1 MPVTINGNGTIA
13 GLSVGGLPDGTVDAD
28 TLASNAVSSD
38 KLPTSSVLKVF
49 NQTLTAGAS
58 YSVSNSYNQGNSSTW
73 TDTVFDLTCNLSR
86 SDSNL
91 LILADI
97 KYSTRD
103 AGNNGGFNAPYRIYD
118 VTSSQIVLGQTDET
132 HVNQQP
138 LSSGP
143 VGSGGPNSG
152 DKYGSYSI
160 PCMIFYNPP
169 SNSTTRRFKIQFT
182 GANNS
187 GTVHLGRTVE
197 DNNYLWDA
205 KGPCSLTILEIAA

>member
-1 MPVTINGNGTIA
+1 MPVTINGDGTITGYTPPIA
-13 GLSVGGLPDGTVDAD
+13 DGSITSAK
-28 TLASNAVSSD
+28 LASNAVSSD
-38 KLPTSSVLKVF
+38 KLPTSSILKVF

-58 YSVSNSYNQGNSSTW
+58 YSVTNQYQAGNSTAW
-73 TDTVFDLTCNLSR
+73 VDTALDLTCNLSR

-97 KYSTRD
+97 KFNTRNSS
-103 AGNNGGFNAPYRIYD
+103 NNTGFNAPYRIYD

-187 GTVHLGRTVE
+187 GTVHLGRTVQ

>member
-1 MPVTINGNGTIA
+1 MPVTINGDGSIT
-13 GLSVGGLPDGTVDAD
+13 GLAVGGLPDGCVDTD

-58 YSVSNSYNQGNSSTW
+58 YSVANHAQSGNSTAW
-73 TDTVFDLTCNLSR
+73 VDTALDLTCNLSR

-97 KYSTRD
+97 KFSTEQ
-103 AGNNGGFNAPYRIYD
+103 GGGGFNAPYRIYD

-143 VGSGGPNSG
+143 VGSSGPNSG
-152 DKYGSYSI
+152 DKYGSFSI

>member
-1 MPVTINGNGTIA
+1 MPVTINGDGSIA
-13 GLSVGGLPDGTVDAD
+13 GLAVGGLPDGSVDAD

-49 NQTLTAGAS
+49 NQTLTTGAS
-58 YSVSNSYNQGNSSTW
+58 YSVSNHSGSGNSTAW
-73 TDTVFDLTCNLSR
+73 VDTALDLTCNLSR

-97 KYSTRD
+97 KFSTEQ
-103 AGNNGGFNAPYRIYD
+103 GGGGFNAPYRIYD

-143 VGSGGPNSG
+143 VGSGGPNG
-152 DKYGSYSI
+152 GNKFGSYSI

-197 DNNYLWDA
+197 DANYLWDS
-205 KGPCSLTILEIAA
+205 KGPCSLTILEIAS

>member
-58 YSVSNSYNQGNSSTW
+58 YSVANHAQSGNSTAW
-73 TDTVFDLTCNLSR
+73 VDTALDLTCNLSR

-97 KYSTRD
+97 KFSTEQ
-103 AGNNGGFNAPYRIYD
+103 GGGGFNAPYRIYD

-143 VGSGGPNSG
+143 VGSSGPNSG
-152 DKYGSYSI
+152 NRYGSFSI

-197 DNNYLWDA
+197 DNNYLYDS

>member
-1 MPVTINGNGTIA
+1 MPVTINGSGSIA
-13 GLSVGGLPDGTVDAD
+13 GLAVGGLPDGSVDAD

-38 KLPTSSVLKVF
+38 KLPTSSILKVF

-58 YSVSNSYNQGNSSTW
+58 YSVTNQYQAGNSIAW
-73 TDTVFDLTCNLSR
+73 VDTAFDLTCNLSR

-97 KYSTRD
+97 KFSTEQ
-103 AGNNGGFNAPYRIYD
+103 GGGGFNAPYRIYD

-143 VGSGGPNSG
+143 VGSSGLNSG

-160 PCMIFYNPP
+160 PCIIFYNPP

-197 DNNYLWDA
+197 DANYLWDA

>member
-1 MPVTINGNGTIA
+1 MPVTINGDGSIS
-13 GLSVGGLPDGTVDAD
+13 GLAVGGLPDGSVDAD

-38 KLPTSSVLKVF
+38 KLPTSSILKVF

-58 YSVSNSYNQGNSSTW
+58 YSVTNQYQAGNSIAW
-73 TDTVFDLTCNLSR
+73 VDTAFDLTCNLSR

-97 KYSTRD
+97 KFNARRSD
-103 AGNNGGFNAPYRIYD
+103 SNAGFNTPYRIYD

-197 DNNYLWDA
+197 DANYLWDA

>member
-1 MPVTINGNGTIA
+1 MPVTINGSGSIA
-13 GLSVGGLPDGTVDAD
+13 GLAVGGLPDGSVDAD

-58 YSVSNSYNQGNSSTW
+58 YSVTNQYQAGNSIAW
-73 TDTVFDLTCNLSR
+73 VDTAFDLTCNLSR

-97 KYSTRD
+97 KFSTEQ
-103 AGNNGGFNAPYRIYD
+103 GGGGFNAPYRIYD

-197 DNNYLWDA
+197 DANYLWDS

>member
-1 MPVTINGNGTIA
+1 MPVTINGSGSITGLTA
-13 GLSVGGLPDGTVDAD
+13 GGIAD
-28 TLASNAVSSD
+28 TDAVGSAA
-38 KLPTSSVLKVF
+38 LPTSSVLKVF
-49 NQTLTAGAS
+49 NQTLTTGAT
-58 YSVSNSYNQGNSSTW
+58 YSVGDHQGSGNSTAW
-73 TDTVFDLTCNLSR
+73 VDTVLDLTCNLSR

-91 LILADI
+91 LILADV
-97 KYSTRD
+97 KFSTR
-103 AGNNGGFNAPYRIYD
+103 NNANSNGFNTPYRIYD

-143 VGSGGPNSG
+143 VGSAGPNSG

-182 GANNS
+182 GANNA
-187 GTVHLGRTVE
+187 GTVYLGRAVE

-205 KGPCSLTILEIAA
+205 KGPCSFTILEIAS

>member
-1 MPVTINGNGTIA
+1 MPVTINGDGTITGYTPPIA
-13 GLSVGGLPDGTVDAD
+13 DGSITSAK
-28 TLASNAVSSD
+28 LASNAVSSD
-38 KLPTSSVLKVF
+38 KLPTSSILKVF

-58 YSVSNSYNQGNSSTW
+58 YSVTNQYQAGNSIAW
-73 TDTVFDLTCNLSR
+73 VDTAFDLTCNLSR

-97 KYSTRD
+97 KFSTEQ
-103 AGNNGGFNAPYRIYD
+103 GGGGFNAPYRIYD

-143 VGSGGPNSG
+143 VGSAGPNG
-152 DKYGSYSI
+152 GNKYGSYSI
-160 PCMIFYNPP
+160 PCIIFYNPP

-197 DNNYLWDA
+197 DANYLWDS

>member
-1 MPVTINGNGTIA
+1 MPVTINGDGTITGYTPPIA
-13 GLSVGGLPDGTVDAD
+13 DGSITSAK
-28 TLASNAVSSD
+28 LASNAVSSD
-38 KLPTSSVLKVF
+38 KLPTSSILKVF

-58 YSVSNSYNQGNSSTW
+58 YSVTNQYQAGNSIAW
-73 TDTVFDLTCNLSR
+73 VDTAFDLTCNLSR

-97 KYSTRD
+97 KFSTEQ
-103 AGNNGGFNAPYRIYD
+103 GGGGFNAPYRIYD

-143 VGSGGPNSG
+143 VGSGGPNG
-152 DKYGSYSI
+152 GNKFGSYSI

-197 DNNYLWDA
+197 DANYLWDA

>member
-1 MPVTINGNGTIA
+1 MPVTINGDGTITGYTPPIA
-13 GLSVGGLPDGTVDAD
+13 DGSITSAK
-28 TLASNAVSSD
+28 LASNAVSSD
-38 KLPTSSVLKVF
+38 KLPTSSILKVF

-58 YSVSNSYNQGNSSTW
+58 YSVTNQYQAGNSIAW
-73 TDTVFDLTCNLSR
+73 VDTAFDLTCNLSR

-97 KYSTRD
+97 KFSTEQ
-103 AGNNGGFNAPYRIYD
+103 GGGGFNAPYRIYD

-143 VGSGGPNSG
+143 VGSAGPNG
-152 DKYGSYSI
+152 GNKYGSYSI

-197 DNNYLWDA
+197 DANYLWDS

>member
-1 MPVTINGNGTIA
+1 MPVTINGDGTITGYTPPIA
-13 GLSVGGLPDGTVDAD
+13 DGSITSAK
-28 TLASNAVSSD
+28 LASNAVSSD
-38 KLPTSSVLKVF
+38 KLPTSSILKVF

-58 YSVSNSYNQGNSSTW
+58 YSVTNQYQAGNSIAW
-73 TDTVFDLTCNLSR
+73 VDTAFDLTCNLSR

-97 KYSTRD
+97 KFSTEQ
-103 AGNNGGFNAPYRIYD
+103 GGGGFNAPYRIYD

-143 VGSGGPNSG
+143 VGSAGPNG
-152 DKYGSYSI
+152 GNKYGSYSI
-160 PCMIFYNPP
+160 PCIIFYNPP

-197 DNNYLWDA
+197 DANYLWDS
-205 KGPCSLTILEIAA
+205 KGPCSLTILEIAS

>member
-1 MPVTINGNGTIA
+1 MPVTINGDGSIA
-13 GLSVGGLPDGTVDAD
+13 GLAVGGLPDGSVDAD

-49 NQTLTAGAS
+49 NQTLTTGAS
-58 YSVSNSYNQGNSSTW
+58 YTVTNNSGSGNSTAW
-73 TDTVFDLTCNLSR
+73 VDTAFDLTCNLSR

-97 KYSTRD
+97 KFNARRTD
-103 AGNNGGFNAPYRIYD
+103 GNAGFNAPYRIYD

-182 GANNS
+182 GANNA

-197 DNNYLWDA
+197 DNNYLWDS
-205 KGPCSLTILEIAA
+205 KGPCSLTILEIAS

>member
-1 MPVTINGNGTIA
+1 MPVTINGSGSITGLTA
-13 GLSVGGLPDGTVDAD
+13 GGIAD
-28 TLASNAVSSD
+28 TDAVGSAA
-38 KLPTSSVLKVF
+38 LPTSSVLKVF
-49 NQTLTAGAS
+49 NQTLTTGAS
-58 YSVSNSYNQGNSSTW
+58 YSVSNHSGSGNSTAW
-73 TDTVFDLTCNLSR
+73 VDTAFDLTCNLSR

-97 KYSTRD
+97 KFSTEQ
-103 AGNNGGFNAPYRIYD
+103 GGGGFNAPYRIYD

-197 DNNYLWDA
+197 DANYLWDA

>member
-1 MPVTINGNGTIA
+1 MPVTINGDGTITGYTPPIA
-13 GLSVGGLPDGTVDAD
+13 DGSITSAK
-28 TLASNAVSSD
+28 LASNAVSSD
-38 KLPTSSVLKVF
+38 KLPTSSILKVF

-58 YSVSNSYNQGNSSTW
+58 YSVTNQYQAGNSIAW
-73 TDTVFDLTCNLSR
+73 VDTAFDLTCNLSR

-97 KYSTRD
+97 KFSTEQ
-103 AGNNGGFNAPYRIYD
+103 GGGGFNAPYRIYD

-143 VGSGGPNSG
+143 VGSAGPNG
-152 DKYGSYSI
+152 GNKYGSYSI

-197 DNNYLWDA
+197 DANYLWDS
-205 KGPCSLTILEIAA
+205 KGPCSLTILEIAS

>member
-1 MPVTINGNGTIA
+1 MPVTINGDGTITGYTPPIA
-13 GLSVGGLPDGTVDAD
+13 DGSITSAK
-28 TLASNAVSSD
+28 LASNAVSSD
-38 KLPTSSVLKVF
+38 KLPTSSILKVF

-58 YSVSNSYNQGNSSTW
+58 YSVTNQYQAGNSIAW
-73 TDTVFDLTCNLSR
+73 VDTAFDLTCNLSR

-97 KYSTRD
+97 KFNVRNSS
-103 AGNNGGFNAPYRIYD
+103 NNGGFNAPYRIYD

-143 VGSGGPNSG
+143 VGSSGPNG
-152 DKYGSYSI
+152 GNKYGSYSI

-197 DNNYLWDA
+197 DANYLWDS
-205 KGPCSLTILEIAA
+205 KGPCSLTILEIAS

>member
-1 MPVTINGNGTIA
+1 MPITINGNGSITGLTA
-13 GLSVGGLPDGTVDAD
+13 GGIAD
-28 TLASNAVSSD
+28 TDAVGSAA
-38 KLPTSSVLKVF
+38 LPTSSVLKVF

-58 YSVSNSYNQGNSSTW
+58 YTVANHSTSGNSTAW
-73 TDTVFDLTCNLSR
+73 VDTAFDLTCSLSR

-97 KYSTRD
+97 KFNARRTD
-103 AGNNGGFNAPYRIYD
+103 GNAGFNAPYRIYD

-143 VGSGGPNSG
+143 VGSSGPNSG
-152 DKYGSYSI
+152 NRYGSFSI

-182 GANNS
+182 GANNA

-197 DNNYLWDA
+197 DNNYLWDS
-205 KGPCSLTILEIAA
+205 KGPCSLTILEIAV

>member
-1 MPVTINGNGTIA
+1 M
-13 GLSVGGLPDGTVDAD
+13 
-28 TLASNAVSSD
+28 SSI
-38 KLPTSSVLKVF
+38 LYEYFIFSILKVF

-58 YSVSNSYNQGNSSTW
+58 YSVTNQYQAGNSIAW
-73 TDTVFDLTCNLSR
+73 VDTAFDLTCNLSR

-97 KYSTRD
+97 KFSTEQ
-103 AGNNGGFNAPYRIYD
+103 GGGGFNAPYRIYD

-143 VGSGGPNSG
+143 VGSAGPNG
-152 DKYGSYSI
+152 VNKYGSYSI

-197 DNNYLWDA
+197 DANYLWDA

>member
-1 MPVTINGNGTIA
+1 MPVTINGSGSITGLTA
-13 GLSVGGLPDGTVDAD
+13 GGISDTDAVGSTA
-28 TLASNAVSSD
+28 
-38 KLPTSSVLKVF
+38 LPTSSVLKVF

-58 YSVSNSYNQGNSSTW
+58 YTVANHSTSGNSTAW
-73 TDTVFDLTCNLSR
+73 VDTVFDLTCNLSR

-97 KYSTRD
+97 KFNVRYSS
-103 AGNNGGFNAPYRIYD
+103 NNGGFNAPYRIYD

-182 GANNS
+182 GANNA

-197 DNNYLWDA
+197 DNNYLWDS

>member
-1 MPVTINGNGTIA
+1 MPVTINGNGSITGISA
-13 GLSVGGLPDGTVDAD
+13 GGIAD
-28 TLASNAVSSD
+28 TDAVGSAA
-38 KLPTSSVLKVF
+38 LPTSSVLKVF

-58 YSVSNSYNQGNSSTW
+58 YSVGNHNNSGNSTSW
-73 TDTVFDLTCNLSR
+73 VDTAFDLTCSLSR

-91 LILADI
+91 LILADV
-97 KYSTRD
+97 KFSTRNSSG
-103 AGNNGGFNAPYRIYD
+103 GNGFNTPYRIYD

-143 VGSGGPNSG
+143 VGSSGPNSG
-152 DKYGSYSI
+152 NRYGSFSI

-187 GTVHLGRTVE
+187 GTVHLGRAVE
-197 DNNYLWDA
+197 DNNYLYDS

>member
-1 MPVTINGNGTIA
+1 MPITINGDGSIA
-13 GLSVGGLPDGTVDAD
+13 GLAVGGLPDGSVDAD

-49 NQTLTAGAS
+49 NQTLTTGAS
-58 YSVSNSYNQGNSSTW
+58 YSVSNHSSSGNSTAW
-73 TDTVFDLTCNLSR
+73 VDTALDLTCNLSR

-97 KYSTRD
+97 KFSTEQ
-103 AGNNGGFNAPYRIYD
+103 GGGGFNAPYRIYD

-143 VGSGGPNSG
+143 VGSSGPNGG

>member
-1 MPVTINGNGTIA
+1 MPVTINGSGSITGLTA
-13 GLSVGGLPDGTVDAD
+13 GGIAD
-28 TLASNAVSSD
+28 TDAVGSAA
-38 KLPTSSVLKVF
+38 LPTSSVLKVF

-58 YSVSNSYNQGNSSTW
+58 YSVTNQYQAGNSIAW
-73 TDTVFDLTCNLSR
+73 VDTAFDLTCNLSR

-97 KYSTRD
+97 KFSTEQ
-103 AGNNGGFNAPYRIYD
+103 GGGGFNAPYRIYD

-143 VGSGGPNSG
+143 VGSAGPNG
-152 DKYGSYSI
+152 GNKYGSYSI
-160 PCMIFYNPP
+160 PCIIFYNPP

-197 DNNYLWDA
+197 DNNYLYDS
-205 KGPCSLTILEIAA
+205 KGPCSLTILEIAV

>member
-58 YSVSNSYNQGNSSTW
+58 YSVANHAQSGNSTAW
-73 TDTVFDLTCNLSR
+73 VDTALDLTCNLSR

-97 KYSTRD
+97 KFNTRNSS
-103 AGNNGGFNAPYRIYD
+103 NNAGFNAPYRIYD

>member
-1 MPVTINGNGTIA
+1 MPVTINGDGTITGYTPPIA
-13 GLSVGGLPDGTVDAD
+13 DGSITSAK
-28 TLASNAVSSD
+28 LASNAVSSD
-38 KLPTSSVLKVF
+38 KLPTSSILKVF

-58 YSVSNSYNQGNSSTW
+58 YSVTNQYQAGNSIAW
-73 TDTVFDLTCNLSR
+73 VDTAFDLTCNLSR

-97 KYSTRD
+97 KFSTEQ
-103 AGNNGGFNAPYRIYD
+103 GGGGFNAPYRIYD

-143 VGSGGPNSG
+143 VGSSGPNG
-152 DKYGSYSI
+152 GNKYGSYSI

-197 DNNYLWDA
+197 DANYLWDS

>member
-1 MPVTINGNGTIA
+1 MPITIDGNGSITGLTA
-13 GLSVGGLPDGTVDAD
+13 GGIAD
-28 TLASNAVSSD
+28 TDAVGSAA
-38 KLPTSSVLKVF
+38 LPSSSVLKVF
-49 NQTLTAGAS
+49 NQTLTTGAS
-58 YSVSNSYNQGNSSTW
+58 YTVGNHSTSGNSTAW
-73 TDTVFDLTCNLSR
+73 VDTAFDLTCNLSR

-97 KYSTRD
+97 KFNTRNSS
-103 AGNNGGFNAPYRIYD
+103 NNTGFNAPYRIYD

-182 GANNS
+182 GANNA

>member
-1 MPVTINGNGTIA
+1 MPVTINGDGTITGYTPPIA
-13 GLSVGGLPDGTVDAD
+13 DGSITSAK
-28 TLASNAVSSD
+28 LASNAVSSD
-38 KLPTSSVLKVF
+38 KLPTSSILKVF

-58 YSVSNSYNQGNSSTW
+58 YSVTNQYQAGNSIAW
-73 TDTVFDLTCNLSR
+73 VDTAFDLTCNLSR

-97 KYSTRD
+97 KFSTEQ
-103 AGNNGGFNAPYRIYD
+103 GGGGFNAPYRIYD

-143 VGSGGPNSG
+143 VGSAGPNG
-152 DKYGSYSI
+152 GNKYGSYSI

-182 GANNS
+182 GANNA

>member
-1 MPVTINGNGTIA
+1 MPVTINGDGSIS
-13 GLSVGGLPDGTVDAD
+13 GLAVGGLPDGSVDAD

-38 KLPTSSVLKVF
+38 KLPTSSILKVF

-58 YSVSNSYNQGNSSTW
+58 YSVTNQYQAGNSIAW
-73 TDTVFDLTCNLSR
+73 VDTAFDLTCNLSR

-97 KYSTRD
+97 KFSTEQ
-103 AGNNGGFNAPYRIYD
+103 GGGGFNAPYRIYD

-143 VGSGGPNSG
+143 VGSAGPNG
-152 DKYGSYSI
+152 GNKYGSYSI

-197 DNNYLWDA
+197 DANYLWDS

>member
-1 MPVTINGNGTIA
+1 MPVTINGDGSIT
-13 GLSVGGLPDGTVDAD
+13 GLAVGGLPDGCVDTD

-58 YSVSNSYNQGNSSTW
+58 YSVANHAQSGNSTAW
-73 TDTVFDLTCNLSR
+73 VDTALDLTCNLSR

-97 KYSTRD
+97 KFNTRNSSSN
-103 AGNNGGFNAPYRIYD
+103 AGFNAPYRIYD

-143 VGSGGPNSG
+143 VGSSGPNSG
-152 DKYGSYSI
+152 DKYGSFSI

-182 GANNS
+182 GANNA

-205 KGPCSLTILEIAA
+205 KGPCSLTILEIAS

>member
-1 MPVTINGNGTIA
+1 MPVTINGSGSIT
-13 GLSVGGLPDGTVDAD
+13 GLAVGGLPDGSVDAD

-58 YSVSNSYNQGNSSTW
+58 YSVTNNAQTGNSIAW
-73 TDTVFDLTCNLSR
+73 VDTAFDLTCNLSR

-97 KYSTRD
+97 KFSTRD
-103 AGNNGGFNAPYRIYD
+103 AGNNSGFNAPYRIYD

-143 VGSGGPNSG
+143 VGSGGPNG
-152 DKYGSYSI
+152 GNKFGSYSV

-187 GTVHLGRTVE
+187 GTVHLGRTHE
-197 DNNYLWDA
+197 DNNYLYDS

>member
-1 MPVTINGNGTIA
+1 MPVTINGDGSIA
-13 GLSVGGLPDGTVDAD
+13 GLAVGGLPDGSVDAD

-38 KLPTSSVLKVF
+38 KLPTSSILKVF

-58 YSVSNSYNQGNSSTW
+58 YSVTNQYQAGNSIAW
-73 TDTVFDLTCNLSR
+73 VDTAFDLTCNLSR

-97 KYSTRD
+97 KFSTEQ
-103 AGNNGGFNAPYRIYD
+103 GGGGFNAPYRIYD

-138 LSSGP
+138 LSGGP

-197 DNNYLWDA
+197 DANYLWDA

>member
-1 MPVTINGNGTIA
+1 MPITINGNGSITGLTA
-13 GLSVGGLPDGTVDAD
+13 GGIAD
-28 TLASNAVSSD
+28 TDAVGSAA
-38 KLPTSSVLKVF
+38 LPSSSVLKVF
-49 NQTLTAGAS
+49 NQTLTTGESITVADNRQA
-58 YSVSNSYNQGNSSTW
+58 GNSTAWVDST
-73 TDTVFDLTCNLSR
+73 FNLTCNLSR

-91 LILADI
+91 LILSDM
-97 KYSTRD
+97 KYTTRTS
-103 AGNNGGFNAPYRIYD
+103 AGNGFNAPYRIYD

-132 HVNQQP
+132 PVNQQP

-143 VGSGGPNSG
+143 VGSAGPNG
-152 DKYGSYSI
+152 GNKYGSYSI

-197 DNNYLWDA
+197 DANYLWDS

>member
-1 MPVTINGNGTIA
+1 M
-13 GLSVGGLPDGTVDAD
+13 
-28 TLASNAVSSD
+28 
-38 KLPTSSVLKVF
+38 
-49 NQTLTAGAS
+49 
-58 YSVSNSYNQGNSSTW
+58 
-73 TDTVFDLTCNLSR
+73 
-86 SDSNL
+86 
-91 LILADI
+91 
-97 KYSTRD
+97 
-103 AGNNGGFNAPYRIYD
+103 
-118 VTSSQIVLGQTDET
+118 TSSQIVLGQTDET

-197 DNNYLWDA
+197 DANYLWDS

>member
-1 MPVTINGNGTIA
+1 MPVTINGNGSITGISA
-13 GLSVGGLPDGTVDAD
+13 GGIAD
-28 TLASNAVSSD
+28 TDAVGSAA
-38 KLPTSSVLKVF
+38 LPTSSVLKVF
-49 NQTLTAGAS
+49 NQTLTTGAS
-58 YSVSNSYNQGNSSTW
+58 YTVTNNQTSGNSIAW
-73 TDTVFDLTCNLSR
+73 VDTAFDLTCNLSR

-91 LILADI
+91 LILADV
-97 KYSTRD
+97 KFSVRNSS
-103 AGNNGGFNAPYRIYD
+103 NNGGFNAPYRIYD

-132 HVNQQP
+132 HVNQQA

-143 VGSGGPNSG
+143 AGSGGLNSG
-152 DKYGSYSI
+152 DKYGSYSV

-187 GTVHLGRTVE
+187 GTVHLGRPVE

-205 KGPCSLTILEIAA
+205 KGPCSLTILEIAS

>member
-1 MPVTINGNGTIA
+1 MPVTINGDGTITGYTPPIA
-13 GLSVGGLPDGTVDAD
+13 DGSITSAK
-28 TLASNAVSSD
+28 LASNAVSSD
-38 KLPTSSVLKVF
+38 KLPTSSILKVF

-58 YSVSNSYNQGNSSTW
+58 YSVTNQYQAGNSTAW
-73 TDTVFDLTCNLSR
+73 VDTALDLTCNLSR

-97 KYSTRD
+97 KFNTRNSS
-103 AGNNGGFNAPYRIYD
+103 NNTGFNAPYRIYD

>member
-1 MPVTINGNGTIA
+1 MPVTINGSGSITGLTA
-13 GLSVGGLPDGTVDAD
+13 GGIAD
-28 TLASNAVSSD
+28 TDAVGSAA
-38 KLPTSSVLKVF
+38 LPTSSVLKVF

-58 YSVSNSYNQGNSSTW
+58 YSVANHAQSGNSTAW
-73 TDTVFDLTCNLSR
+73 VDTAFDLTCNLSR

-97 KYSTRD
+97 KFSTEQ
-103 AGNNGGFNAPYRIYD
+103 GGGGFNAPYRIYD

-138 LSSGP
+138 HSSGP

-187 GTVHLGRTVE
+187 GTVHLGKAVQ
-197 DNNYLWDA
+197 DNNYLWDS
-205 KGPCSLTILEIAA
+205 KGPCSLTILEIAV

>member
-1 MPVTINGNGTIA
+1 MPVTINGDGTITGYTPPIA
-13 GLSVGGLPDGTVDAD
+13 DGSITSAK
-28 TLASNAVSSD
+28 LASNAVSSD
-38 KLPTSSVLKVF
+38 KLPTSSILKVF

-58 YSVSNSYNQGNSSTW
+58 YSVTNQYQAGNSIAW
-73 TDTVFDLTCNLSR
+73 VDTAFDLTCNLSR

-97 KYSTRD
+97 KFSTEQ
-103 AGNNGGFNAPYRIYD
+103 GGGGFNAPYRIYD

-197 DNNYLWDA
+197 DANYLWDS

>member
-1 MPVTINGNGTIA
+1 MPVTINGDGTITGYTPPIA
-13 GLSVGGLPDGTVDAD
+13 DGSITSAK
-28 TLASNAVSSD
+28 LASNAVSSD
-38 KLPTSSVLKVF
+38 KLPTSSILKVF

-58 YSVSNSYNQGNSSTW
+58 YSVTNQYQAGNSIAW
-73 TDTVFDLTCNLSR
+73 VDTAFDLTCNLSR

-97 KYSTRD
+97 KFSTEQ
-103 AGNNGGFNAPYRIYD
+103 GGGGFNAPYRIYD

-197 DNNYLWDA
+197 DANYLWDS
-205 KGPCSLTILEIAA
+205 KGPCSLTILEIAS

>member
-1 MPVTINGNGTIA
+1 MPVTINGDGSIS
-13 GLSVGGLPDGTVDAD
+13 GLAVGGLPDGSVDAD

-38 KLPTSSVLKVF
+38 KLPTSSILKVF

-58 YSVSNSYNQGNSSTW
+58 YSVTNQYQAGNSIAW
-73 TDTVFDLTCNLSR
+73 VDTAFDLTCNLSR

-97 KYSTRD
+97 KFSTEQ
-103 AGNNGGFNAPYRIYD
+103 GGGGFNAPYRIYD

-197 DNNYLWDA
+197 DANYLWDA

>member
-1 MPVTINGNGTIA
+1 MPVTINGDGTITGYTPPIA
-13 GLSVGGLPDGTVDAD
+13 DGSITSAK
-28 TLASNAVSSD
+28 LASNAVSSD
-38 KLPTSSVLKVF
+38 KLPTSSILKVF

-58 YSVSNSYNQGNSSTW
+58 YSVTNQYQAGNSIAW
-73 TDTVFDLTCNLSR
+73 VDTAFDLTCNLSR

-97 KYSTRD
+97 KFSTEQ
-103 AGNNGGFNAPYRIYD
+103 GGGGFNAPYRIYD

-143 VGSGGPNSG
+143 VGSAGPNG
-152 DKYGSYSI
+152 GNKFGSYSI

-197 DNNYLWDA
+197 DANYLWDS